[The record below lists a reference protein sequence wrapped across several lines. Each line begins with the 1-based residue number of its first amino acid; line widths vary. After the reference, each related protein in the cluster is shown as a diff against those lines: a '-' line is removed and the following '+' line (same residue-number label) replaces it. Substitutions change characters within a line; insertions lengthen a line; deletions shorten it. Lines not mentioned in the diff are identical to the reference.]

1 MKKLILILLLF
12 FVSNVYSQIDIK
24 PFEEFT
30 GKWEGIYEVGGEK
43 NKEILINSLFHKN
56 MFFRMDV
63 SGEMVKNSSL
73 KYSESAIF
81 TINDNDEIIGWGFG
95 EDGYKGIVNFKGK
108 MVENKVILSGN
119 CTYYTLDLSYEIKDS
134 KLIRKSKYIFKD
146 SPDNP
151 SIVECIYTKK

>member
-30 GKWEGIYEVGGEK
+30 GKWEGIYEAGGEK
-43 NKEILINSLFHKN
+43 NKEILNNSLIHKN

-73 KYSESAIF
+73 KYSSSAIF
-81 TINDNDEIIGWGFG
+81 TINDNDEIIGWGFS
-95 EDGYKGIVNFKGK
+95 EDGYKGIVNYKGK
-108 MVENKVILSGN
+108 IVDNKVILSGK
-119 CTYYTLDLSYEIKDS
+119 CTDYTLDLSYEIKDS

-151 SIVECIYTKK
+151 SIVECVYTKK